1 MEILYKYQI
10 IYIIDIYILPSSH
23 LTDLNELVIIIR
35 SMEERLLLE
44 DHSGEHAAQRPHVQA
59 VVVLLEVHQQLGAL
73 EVPGR
78 HAHIVLLS

>member
-1 MEILYKYQI
+1 MGRIWKS
-10 IYIIDIYILPSSH
+10 YIIPNNSIYILPSSY
-23 LTDLNELVIIIR
+23 LTDLNELVIIIG
-35 SMEERLLLE
+35 SMEEGLLLE
-44 DHSGEHAAQRPHVQA
+44 DHSSEHAAQRPHVQA